1 MIALKAVVGLT
12 LTSYC
17 FSYGWFADRWREK
30 LLSTGKQFHCLGY
43 TTDQYGPELPESTLV
58 PGLVQP
64 ERRTHPAKSDSLQHF
79 RACGYLHVNAG
90 RHERIA
96 QCCRRVMMA
105 YDRDM
110 SLLTY
115 GRIFE
120 EFRHLPNR
128 IWQQSPEMRL
138 LLARFVPS
146 PCVGWYILRSCLLST
161 NIVLSRS

>member
-1 MIALKAVVGLT
+1 MVGLQIDEEK
-12 LTSYC
+12 SFYC
-17 FSYGWFADRWREK
+17 
-30 LLSTGKQFHCLGY
+30 TGKQFHCLGY
-43 TTDQYGPELPESTLV
+43 TIDQYGPELPESTLV
-58 PGLVQP
+58 RAIVQP

-90 RHERIA
+90 RHERFA
-96 QCCRRVMMA
+96 ECCRRVMMA

-128 IWQQSPEMRL
+128 IWQQSPDETSLGQICSQPMRRL
-138 LLARFVPS
+138 LHPAKLFAKHKHRAES
-146 PCVGWYILRSCLLST
+146 ILNEIENHQGRTHLSE
-161 NIVLSRS
+161 